1 MVLEKDLRGETM
13 ADIKIVFFD
22 IDGTLI
28 DPKTRQIPDS
38 ARQAVHQLQRN
49 GILVSIAT
57 GRPPYNLPDFGDLHF
72 DIFCTYNGS
81 LCYNEKEIIFN
92 CPIAPEDVQ
101 KVRDNVTALG
111 RPLAIGTR
119 DRIAASGYEQDL
131 ADYYTHAGL
140 VLTVAEDF
148 EEVYRDDIYQMMM
161 GYREEELPVMIQGVK
176 NVKFALSCHCGAD
189 LVAAGGGKGNGIRKI
204 LEYYHLAP
212 SQAMA
217 FGDNHNDME
226 MLEAVGTG
234 VAMGNATAQLKE
246 IADEICGDVSENG
259 VYHHCAAKGLI

>member
-1 MVLEKDLRGETM
+1 M

-28 DPKTRQIPDS
+28 DPATRRIPDS

-49 GILVSIAT
+49 GILVGIAT

-72 DIFCTYNGS
+72 DVFCTYNGA
-81 LCYNEKEIIFN
+81 LCYNEKDIIFN
-92 CPIAPEDVQ
+92 CPIAAEDAQ

-111 RPLAIGTR
+111 RPIAICTR

-140 VLTVAEDF
+140 VLTVTEDF
-148 EEVYRDDIYQMMM
+148 EEVYKNDIYMMIM
-161 GYREEELPVMIQGVK
+161 GYREAELPAIIQGVDR
-176 NVKFALSCHCGAD
+176 VKFALSFERGAD

-204 LEYYHLAP
+204 LEYYHLDP

-234 VAMGNATAQLKE
+234 VAMGNGTQQLKD
-246 IADEICGDVSENG
+246 IADDVCGDVSQDG
-259 VYHHCAAKGLI
+259 VYRYCLARGLI

>member
-1 MVLEKDLRGETM
+1 M

-22 IDGTLI
+22 IDGTLS
-28 DPKTRQIPDS
+28 DPKTRRIPDS

-49 GILVSIAT
+49 GILVGIAT

-72 DIFCTYNGS
+72 DVYCTYNGS

-92 CPIAPEDVQ
+92 YPIAREDVQ
-101 KVRDNVTALG
+101 KVRENVTALG

-148 EEVYRDDIYQMMM
+148 EEVYREDIYMMM
-161 GYREEELPVMIQGVK
+161 IGYRPEQLPAMIQGAK

-189 LVAAGGGKGNGIRKI
+189 LVAADGGKGNGIRKI
-204 LEYYHLAP
+204 LEYYHLDP

-234 VAMGNATAQLKE
+234 VAMGNATQQLKD
-246 IADEICGDVSENG
+246 IADDVCGDASQDGIYRYCV
-259 VYHHCAAKGLI
+259 ARGLI

>member
-1 MVLEKDLRGETM
+1 M

-28 DPKTRQIPDS
+28 DPETRRIPDS

-49 GILVSIAT
+49 GILVGIAT

-72 DIFCTYNGS
+72 DVCCTYNGS

-131 ADYYTHAGL
+131 ADYYTNAGL

-148 EEVYRDDIYQMMM
+148 EEVYRNDIYQMMM
-161 GYREEELPVMIQGVK
+161 GYREDELPAIIQGV
-176 NVKFALSCHCGAD
+176 NSVKFALSFDRGAD

-204 LEYYHLAP
+204 LEYYHLDL
-212 SQAMA
+212 SEAMA
-217 FGDNHNDME
+217 FGDNHNDIE
-226 MLEAVGTG
+226 MLQTVGTG
-234 VAMGNATAQLKE
+234 VAMGNATQQLKDV
-246 IADEICGDVSENG
+246 ADDICGDVSQDG
-259 VYHHCAAKGLI
+259 VYRYCVQRGLI